1 VSADH
6 LTDAEIAG
14 FVDRDLGRDER
25 ERVESHLAAC
35 AECRTAATQVSRMAH
50 AISHGESIAPAKR
63 RRIRLKSSVALAG
76 VLAASIAM
84 VVLVR
89 ADSFERPDP
98 LVRSGPVGADARYVI
113 EVVSPGEATTVMSSD
128 LAFVWRDTGADVYRL
143 AIFDEGGAVVH
154 TAETADTLVSL
165 PEEIDLEPGH
175 LYLWRVDAI
184 TDGLSGSS
192 GARKLRVTR

>member
-1 VSADH
+1 MSADH

-14 FVDRDLGRDER
+14 FVDRDLVRVER

-35 AECRTAATQVSRMAH
+35 AECRTAATEVSRMAH

-63 RRIRLKSSVALAG
+63 RRTRLKSSVALGG

-84 VVLVR
+84 LVLVR
-89 ADSFERPDP
+89 VDSFERSELP
-98 LVRSGPVGADARYVI
+98 VRSGSGADARDVI

-128 LAFVWRDTGADVYRL
+128 LAFIWRDTGADVYRL

-165 PEEIDLEPGH
+165 PKEIDLEPGQ